1 MKFEFFLKTHSMGW
15 GFCWRLESK
24 EGCAWN
30 ALLTLLTILWRLW
43 SVHFIFLGFHLIKV
57 WSDDSLGFI
66 LLRIP
71 WVSEWVK
78 SLSRVWLF
86 ATPWTV
92 AHQAPPSMGFSR
104 QEYWSGVPLLAVIII
119 LTYLKAVISF
129 LGFPGDSAQGICL
142 QCGRPGFDP

>member
-92 AHQAPPSMGFSR
+92 AHQAPPSMEFSR
-104 QEYWSGVPLLAVIII
+104 QEYWSELPFP
-119 LTYLKAVISF
+119 S
-129 LGFPGDSAQGICL
+129 PGDLPDPGIEPESLTL
-142 QCGRPGFDP
+142 QADTLPSEPLGNPKNALV